1 MNQTVVK
8 NKKYLPYIYLIILT
22 AVSEIY
28 LFTNATPYEAINQL
42 RLYCY
47 ILLISAIVAG
57 NLLRTYKP
65 FTVNAAFTC
74 LIFCLVV
81 IQNYMFPQLT
91 YEEAQ
96 RLVIEQYQI
105 APEKTHITVLWSEK
119 GTDLYLFIG
128 YIDGEERFFSVNPIT
143 EKIGDLG
150 NLNSSSY

>member
-1 MNQTVVK
+1 MK
-8 NKKYLPYIYLIILT
+8 NKKYIPYIYLIILT
-22 AVSEIY
+22 IVSEIY
-28 LFTNATPYEAINQL
+28 LFTSATPYEAINQL

-47 ILLISAIVAG
+47 ILLIIAIVAW
-57 NLLRTYKP
+57 NLLRAYKP
-65 FTVNAAFTC
+65 FWVNTIVTC

-105 APEKTHITVLWSEK
+105 APEKTPLTVLWSEK

-143 EKIGDLG
+143 EEIGDLG